1 MSKKPPTTRLAGRDS
16 RTGEFIPVDVARS
29 RPSTTQVER
38 LPLPGHGDTKK
49 K

>member
-1 MSKKPPTTRLAGRDS
+1 MSRKPPTTRLAGRDS
-16 RTGEFIPVDVARS
+16 RTGEFVPVKEARS
-29 RPSTTQVER
+29 RPDTTQVER